1 MLIDKI
7 REVYRKSLYSRVED
21 NGSIFYFSSDDF
33 EGLNKDEYILLI
45 HFCSSLA

>member
-7 REVYRKSLYSRVED
+7 REVYRKTLYSRVED

-33 EGLNKDEYILLI
+33 EGLNKEELLKYING
-45 HFCSSLA
+45 